1 MSFSTGSKA
10 GEVNSEI
17 NITPLVDVMLVLLV
31 AFIITAPALSNAVK
45 INLPK
50 TAATAPLTDVRPVTV
65 SVDGEAKIFV
75 DKQETSIEGLES
87 DLKARV
93 AASPEV
99 PINFQADESVPYR
112 SVAKAIAV
120 IQRAGVTK
128 LSVLTTPTGG

>member
-1 MSFSTGSKA
+1 MGFSTGSKA

-50 TAATAPLTDVRPVTV
+50 TAATAPLTDVKPITV
-65 SVDGEAKIFV
+65 SVDGDTLIYINKQVISLEA
-75 DKQETSIEGLES
+75 LEL

-93 AASPEV
+93 AANPDV
-99 PINFQADESVPYR
+99 PLNFQADEAVAYKF
-112 SVAKAIAV
+112 VAKTIAT
-120 IQRAGVTK
+120 IQRSGVSK
-128 LSVLTTPTGG
+128 LSILTSPTAG

>member
-1 MSFSTGSKA
+1 MAFTTGSNA

-50 TAATAPLTDVRPVTV
+50 TAATAPLTDVKPITI
-65 SVDGEAKIFV
+65 SVDGDSKIYI
-75 DKQETSIEGLES
+75 KKEEISIEALEL

-93 AASPEV
+93 AATPDL
-99 PINFQADESVPYR
+99 PINFQADEGVPYR
-112 SVAKAIAV
+112 QVAKAIAA
-120 IQRAGVTK
+120 IQRSGATK
-128 LSVLTTPTGG
+128 LSVLTQPSGG